1 MIENLT
7 NKAFHKKIK
16 NDLCIDDILIDK
28 FLLAENPHDEK
39 TIKSNILL
47 NSLQDFMKKCEM
59 NYDKLYYEKNYV
71 ISLNEI
77 FTLIQNS
84 MFSQQQLDNYIY
96 NITNDNLESNINCIK
111 ILNEKFINDLN
122 YNIFSIEKLKNNYY
136 SFNKIKENNKS
147 KKLYNKKAFASPNNM
162 KNKINSIFNNIY
174 KEVFINGTDIIRDKN
189 NPKEINTYNEISRQ
203 TKERSKSALANNN
216 YPKKKYKKIKQEK
229 NNESKRS
236 SSKSK
241 ISNGT
246 SHKKDDIE
254 QNQKKVKD
262 TNKFMTMNENIIF
275 DNMPNQDKKIN
286 TFSSREMSN
295 NKKYRNST
303 LKEYK
308 TSKQSKY
315 NKNIKKLD
323 IFKVCQNM
331 KKIKNG
337 STGALAR
344 ANSSYY
350 FQEINDFNDSF
361 LKQSLKS
368 IGFSNIDDKN
378 NTSIGIKKIIISN
391 AYRPTNFANH
401 LLKKGKKCISDFKK
415 IDNEENKRRK

>member
-7 NKAFHKKIK
+7 NKTYHKKNK
-16 NDLCIDDILIDK
+16 NDLCIDDVLIDK

-39 TIKSNILL
+39 IIKSNILL
-47 NSLQDFMKKCEM
+47 KSLQDFMKKCEM
-59 NYDKLYYEKNYV
+59 SYDKLYYEKNYV

-122 YNIFSIEKLKNNYY
+122 YNIFSLDKINNNYY
-136 SFNKIKENNKS
+136 SYNKIKKNNNS
-147 KKLYNKKAFASPNNM
+147 KKSYDKKAFASPNNM

-174 KEVFINGTDIIRDKN
+174 KEVFVNGTDIIKDRDD
-189 NPKEINTYNEISRQ
+189 PKGINTYYDGNKQI
-203 TKERSKSALANNN
+203 KERSKSALTNNN
-216 YPKKKYKKIKQEK
+216 YVKKKYKKAKQEK
-229 NNESKRS
+229 TNESKK

-246 SHKKDDIE
+246 SNKKDNI
-254 QNQKKVKD
+254 KKSKNKD
-262 TNKFMTMNENIIF
+262 TDYKLNSMNENINS
-275 DNMPNQDKKIN
+275 DNLPNKDKKIN

-315 NKNIKKLD
+315 NKNMKKLD

-337 STGALAR
+337 STGTLAR

-350 FQEINDFNDSF
+350 FHDLNDFNDSF

-368 IGFSNIDDKN
+368 IGFSNINDR
-378 NTSIGIKKIIISN
+378 NTSTIGIKKIIVSN

-415 IDNEENKRRK
+415 MDNEENKWRK

>member
-7 NKAFHKKIK
+7 NKTYHKKNK
-16 NDLCIDDILIDK
+16 NDLCIDDVLIDK

-39 TIKSNILL
+39 IIKSNILL
-47 NSLQDFMKKCEM
+47 NSLQDFMKKSEM
-59 NYDKLYYEKNYV
+59 SYDKLYYEKNYV

-77 FTLIQNS
+77 FSLIQNS

-122 YNIFSIEKLKNNYY
+122 YNIFSIEKINTNYY
-136 SFNKIKENNKS
+136 CLNKIKKNSTS
-147 KKLYNKKAFASPNNM
+147 KKLYDKKAFASPNNM

-174 KEVFINGTDIIRDKN
+174 KEVFINGSDIIRDGNEEKG
-189 NPKEINTYNEISRQ
+189 INTYYDGNKQI
-203 TKERSKSALANNN
+203 KERSKSALANKN
-216 YPKKKYKKIKQEK
+216 YPKKKYKKTKQEK
-229 NNESKRS
+229 TNESKK

-246 SHKKDDIE
+246 SNKNDSLKKNKSKEKDIYKL
-254 QNQKKVKD
+254 NS
-262 TNKFMTMNENIIF
+262 MNENI
-275 DNMPNQDKKIN
+275 NSNNLPNKDRKIN
-286 TFSSREMSN
+286 TFSSKEMSI

-337 STGALAR
+337 SAGTLAR

-350 FQEINDFNDSF
+350 FNDLNDFNDSF

-368 IGFSNIDDKN
+368 IGFSNINDKN
-378 NTSIGIKKIIISN
+378 NATIGIKKIIVSN

-415 IDNEENKRRK
+415 MDNEENKRRK

>member
-7 NKAFHKKIK
+7 NKAFHKKNK

-39 TIKSNILL
+39 IIKSNILL
-47 NSLQDFMKKCEM
+47 NSLQDFMKKCELS
-59 NYDKLYYEKNYV
+59 YDKLYYEKNYV

-84 MFSQQQLDNYIY
+84 IFTQQQLDNYIY

-122 YNIFSIEKLKNNYY
+122 YNIFSIEKINNNYY
-136 SFNKIKENNKS
+136 SFNKIKKNNTN
-147 KKLYNKKAFASPNNM
+147 KKLYSKKAFASPNNM

-174 KEVFINGTDIIRDKN
+174 KEVFINGTDIIRERDA
-189 NPKEINTYNEISRQ
+189 PKGINTCNEGYKQI
-203 TKERSKSALANNN
+203 KERSKSALTNNN
-216 YPKKKYKKIKQEK
+216 YPKKKNKKPKQEK
-229 NNESKRS
+229 SNESKK

-246 SHKKDDIE
+246 SNKKDNIRK
-254 QNQKKVKD
+254 NKD
-262 TNKFMTMNENIIF
+262 KDYKLNSMNENINS
-275 DNMPNQDKKIN
+275 DNLSNNNKKIN

-303 LKEYK
+303 LQEFK

-337 STGALAR
+337 STGTLAR

-350 FQEINDFNDSF
+350 FQDLNDFNDSF
-361 LKQSLKS
+361 LRKSLKS
-368 IGFSNIDDKN
+368 IGFSNINDKN
-378 NTSIGIKKIIISN
+378 TATIGIKKIIVSN

>member
-189 NPKEINTYNEISRQ
+189 NHKEINTYNEITRQ

-254 QNQKKVKD
+254 KNKKKVRD
-262 TNKFMTMNENIIF
+262 TNKFMTMNENINF
-275 DNMPNQDKKIN
+275 DNIPNQDKKIN

-350 FQEINDFNDSF
+350 FQDMNDFNDSF

-368 IGFSNIDDKN
+368 IGFSNINDKN
-378 NTSIGIKKIIISN
+378 NTSIGIKKIIVSN